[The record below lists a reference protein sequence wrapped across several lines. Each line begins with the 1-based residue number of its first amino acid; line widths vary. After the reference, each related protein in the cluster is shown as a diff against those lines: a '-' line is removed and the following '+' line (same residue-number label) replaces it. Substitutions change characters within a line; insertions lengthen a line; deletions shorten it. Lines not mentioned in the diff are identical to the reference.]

1 MTKEKILE
9 VLKEKEKSASEIS
22 VNIGRNFYIVTNLLK
37 ELVEEG
43 KIEKLE
49 VGKHILWKL
58 KEEEKNGV

>member
-9 VLKEKEKSASEIS
+9 VLKKEEKSASEIS
-22 VNIGRNFYIVTNLLK
+22 VNVGRNFYIITELLEELLK
-37 ELVEEG
+37 EG

-58 KEEEKNGV
+58 KEKGKDGL